1 MEITQYLDSTY
12 LKTPQQAGLS
22 DEETLKK
29 VYELTDEALEN
40 NFFEVMIR
48 PDFVKEIKAYLKS
61 KNSHVKV
68 GTVIGFHEGTASTAD
83 KIAEAEKA
91 ISDGVDELDFVI
103 NYEAFKAGNV
113 DLVKNEFVSGTKLAL
128 ENNKVVKWIIE
139 IAALTDAQIVDITKN
154 IRIWA
159 EEHFAE
165 DDLENIFV

>member
-1 MEITQYLDSTY
+1 MEISRYLDSTY
-12 LKTPQQAGLS
+12 LKTPKQAGIS

-29 VYELTDEALEN
+29 VYEITDEALEN

-128 ENNKVVKWIIE
+128 ENN
-139 IAALTDAQIVDITKN
+139 
-154 IRIWA
+154 
-159 EEHFAE
+159 
-165 DDLENIFV
+165 